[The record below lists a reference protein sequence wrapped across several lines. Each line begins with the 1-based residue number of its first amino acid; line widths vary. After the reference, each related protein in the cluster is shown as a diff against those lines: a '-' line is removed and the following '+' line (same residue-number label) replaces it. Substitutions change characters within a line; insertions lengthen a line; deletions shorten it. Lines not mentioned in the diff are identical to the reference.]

1 MTIFTAKVRRCK
13 EAEGTL
19 FSLHLCTF
27 APLHLCTFAPLH
39 LCTFAP
45 LHLCS
50 LCSKKFHHQVVHY
63 KKSAFSAFICVQL
76 FALESGMSPLQKAI

>member
-19 FSLHLCTF
+19 FS
-27 APLHLCTFAPLH
+27 LH